1 MSVVVLLALLAF
13 FGAPFATGVGAQ
25 RDANSDWRRSDFL
38 NLRVR
43 SPRNDDNWQMH
54 ADVTYTSQPGDSA
67 ISGGDYG
74 YFKPVSASCD
84 AFSRGFGVKGQEGV

>member
-54 ADVTYTSQPGDSA
+54 ADVTYTSQLGDSA

-74 YFKPVSASCD
+74 YFQTR
-84 AFSRGFGVKGQEGV
+84 FGFMRRF